1 MTFARPIRVAIL
13 DDDQSIGSAISRLLR
28 ASNIEAK
35 AYVNCVDLF
44 NALAS
49 NSPNCLLL
57 DLQMPDMSG
66 LDVMHYF
73 ALRGI
78 EIPTI
83 VITAHDAAGTRE
95 LCIEAGAKGYLCK
108 PLDGE
113 ELLLAIRNVSGADS
127 ANSGGTLRP

>member
-1 MTFARPIRVAIL
+1 M
-13 DDDQSIGSAISRLLR
+13 S
-28 ASNIEAK
+28 
-35 AYVNCVDLF
+35 CVELF
-44 NALAS
+44 NALTSS
-49 NSPNCLLL
+49 NPNCLLL

-113 ELLLAIRNVSGADS
+113 ELLLAIRNVTGG
-127 ANSGGTLRP
+127 ANSGARRPR